1 MDNNQKVSKAAGAV
15 SGMTLL
21 SRIFGFLRD
30 MVIAMAFGSSA
41 SADAFFVAFRIPNMQ
56 RRILGEGAV
65 TAAFIPVFT
74 ETFTQKGESAAWR
87 FTANLF
93 NILSIILFLASLFIL
108 IFSSTVITV
117 FAPGFLDQLEKFE
130 LTVKLTRWMAP
141 YLFFIGLAAFCMGI
155 LNSLKEFVLPAA
167 TPILQNVSMILSV
180 LILVPIMDEP
190 IMGLAIGV
198 LAGGALQ
205 FLVQLPAVLKK
216 GIRFEKTL
224 NFRQEEFVKCASL
237 MGPVILGLAVY
248 EINIMIDTLLASL
261 LPGGSISY
269 LYYGN
274 RLVQLPL
281 GVFAVALAVV
291 LLPTL
296 SSQAAK
302 GNLKKLVQ
310 TLGFSIRLILFI
322 TLPAT
327 IGLIILREP
336 IVNTLWE
343 RGEFLASTTE
353 GTAIALLYYS
363 IGLCAY
369 SGIKIIAPAFY
380 SLQDTKT
387 PAKIGIYSM
396 LLNTVLNL
404 VLMGPL
410 KHGGLALATSLA
422 ALFNVAL
429 LIHFL
434 RKRLGLLGGR
444 KIFFST
450 LKMFLSALT
459 MGIAT
464 HLCRES
470 FFEATDPLS
479 IRLLALTACISTGI
493 LVYALIS
500 HFTRNEEW
508 YFLLDLRKKKL
519 DFINKKDN

>member
-1 MDNNQKVSKAAGAV
+1 
-15 SGMTLL
+15 MTLV
-21 SRIFGFLRD
+21 SRLFGFLRD

-41 SADAFFVAFRIPNMQ
+41 SADAFFVAYRIPNMQ
-56 RRILGEGAV
+56 RRILGEGAMA
-65 TAAFIPVFT
+65 AAFIPVFS
-74 ETFTQKGESAAWR
+74 ETLTQKGEAAAWKM
-87 FTANLF
+87 TANLF
-93 NILSIILFLASLFIL
+93 NILIILLALVSSLIL
-108 IFSSTVITV
+108 VFSPAVITV
-117 FAPGFLDQLEKFE
+117 FAPGFLDEPDKFE

-155 LNSLKEFVLPAA
+155 LNTLKVFALPAA
-167 TPILQNVSMILSV
+167 APILQNIIMILSV
-180 LILVPIMDEP
+180 LIIAPQMDEP

-198 LAGGALQ
+198 LVGGALQ
-205 FLVQLPAVLKK
+205 LLIQLPAVIKK
-216 GIRFEKTL
+216 GFRFRKTL
-224 NFRQEEFVKCASL
+224 NFKQEEVVKIARL
-237 MGPVILGLAVY
+237 MGPIMLGLAVY
-248 EINIMIDTLLASL
+248 EINIMVDTLLASF

-281 GVFAVALAVV
+281 GIFAVALAVA

-302 GNLKKLVQ
+302 GDLKELVQ
-310 TLGFSIRLILFI
+310 TVGFSIRLILFVTI
-322 TLPAT
+322 PAT

-343 RGEFLASTTE
+343 RGEFTSSTTE

-396 LLNTVLNL
+396 ILNMVLNL

-410 KHGGLALATSLA
+410 QHGGLALATSLA
-422 ALFNVAL
+422 ALFNAAL
-429 LIHFL
+429 LIHHL
-434 RKRLGLLGGR
+434 RKRLGLMGGR
-444 KIFFST
+444 KILLSTFKMSAAAMAMGAVTFFT
-450 LKMFLSALT
+450 K
-459 MGIAT
+459 
-464 HLCRES
+464 ES
-470 FFEATDPLS
+470 FFHVSDPFS
-479 IRLLALTACISTGI
+479 MRLFVLIACISAGI

-508 YFLLDLRKKKL
+508 RFLLDLRKKKQESHL
-519 DFINKKDN
+519 

>member
-1 MDNNQKVSKAAGAV
+1 MESNKKVSKAAGAV

-65 TAAFIPVFT
+65 AAAFIPVFS
-74 ETFTQKGESAAWR
+74 ETLTKKGESAAWKL
-87 FTANLF
+87 TANLF
-93 NILSIILFLASLFIL
+93 NILFIILSAVSLLIL
-108 IFSSTVITV
+108 IFSPAVITV
-117 FAPGFLDQLEKFE
+117 FAPGFLDEPGKFE
-130 LTVKLTRWMAP
+130 MTVKLTRWMAP

-155 LNSLKEFVLPAA
+155 LNTLKVFALPAA
-167 TPILQNVSMILSV
+167 TPILQNVSMIMSV
-180 LILVPIMDEP
+180 LIIAPLMDEP

-198 LAGGALQ
+198 VVGGALQ
-205 FLVQLPAVLKK
+205 LLIQLPAVLKR
-216 GIRFEKTL
+216 GMRFEKTL
-224 NFRQEEFVKCASL
+224 NFKQEEIVKIAQL

-248 EINIMIDTLLASL
+248 EVNIMIDTLIASL

-281 GVFAVALAVV
+281 GVFAVALGIA

-296 SSQAAK
+296 SGQAAK
-302 GNLKKLVQ
+302 GDMKELVQ
-310 TLGFSIRLILFI
+310 TLGFSIRLILFVTI
-322 TLPAT
+322 PAT
-327 IGLIILREP
+327 VGLIILREP
-336 IVNTLWE
+336 IINTLWE

-380 SLQDTKT
+380 SLKDTKT

-396 LLNTVLNL
+396 ILNTVLNL
-404 VLMGPL
+404 ILMGPL
-410 KHGGLALATSLA
+410 QHGGLALATSLA

-429 LIHFL
+429 LIYYL
-434 RKRLGLLGGR
+434 RKRLGLMGGR
-444 KIFFST
+444 KILRST
-450 LKMFLSALT
+450 IKMSAAAIA
-459 MGIAT
+459 MGAIT
-464 HLCRES
+464 FLCRES
-470 FFEATDPLS
+470 FFHAGDPLS
-479 IRLLALTACISTGI
+479 IRLFVLTACISVGI

-500 HFTRNEEW
+500 HLTRNEEW
-508 YFLLDLRKKKL
+508 RFLLDLRKKKQMPV
-519 DFINKKDN
+519 

>member
-1 MDNNQKVSKAAGAV
+1 MESNKKISKAAGTV

-74 ETFTQKGESAAWR
+74 ETLTQKGESAAWKL
-87 FTANLF
+87 TANLF
-93 NILSIILFLASLFIL
+93 NILLVILSAVSLLIL
-108 IFSSTVITV
+108 VFSPAVITV
-117 FAPGFLDQLEKFE
+117 FAPGFLDEPGKFE

-155 LNSLKEFVLPAA
+155 LNSLKVFALPAA
-167 TPILQNVSMILSV
+167 APILQNISMIVSV
-180 LILVPIMDEP
+180 LVIAPLMDEP

-198 LAGGALQ
+198 VVGGALQ
-205 FLVQLPAVLKK
+205 LLVQLPTVFKK
-216 GIRFEKTL
+216 GMWLEMSFD
-224 NFRQEEFVKCASL
+224 FRQEEVVKIARL
-237 MGPVILGLAVY
+237 MGPVIFGLAVY
-248 EINIMIDTLLASL
+248 ELNIMIDTLIASM

-281 GVFAVALAVV
+281 GIFAVALSVA

-302 GNLKKLVQ
+302 GDLKELVK
-310 TLGFSIRLILFI
+310 TIGFSIRLILFI
-322 TLPAT
+322 TIPAT

-336 IVNTLWE
+336 IINTIWE
-343 RGEFLASTTE
+343 RGEFLTTTTE

-363 IGLCAY
+363 VGLCAY
-369 SGIKIIAPAFY
+369 SGIKVIAPAFY

-387 PAKIGIYSM
+387 PAKIGIYAM
-396 LLNTVLNL
+396 VLNIVLNL
-404 VLMGPL
+404 ILMKPL
-410 KHGGLALATSLA
+410 QHGGLALATSIA
-422 ALFNVAL
+422 AIFNVAM
-429 LIHFL
+429 LIYHL
-434 RKRLGLLGGR
+434 RKRLGLMGGR
-444 KIFFST
+444 KILRST
-450 LKMFLSALT
+450 IKMFAASLA
-459 MGIAT
+459 MGAAT
-464 HLCRES
+464 FICRES
-470 FFEATDPLS
+470 FFNVTDSIS
-479 IRLLALTACISTGI
+479 IRLIALTACITVGI

-500 HFTRNEEW
+500 HYTKNEEW
-508 YFLLDLRKKKL
+508 HFLLEMRKKKQMPV
-519 DFINKKDN
+519 

>member
-1 MDNNQKVSKAAGAV
+1 MESNKHVSKAAGAV

-21 SRIFGFLRD
+21 SRLFGFLRD

-65 TAAFIPVFT
+65 TAAFIPVFA
-74 ETFTQKGESAAWR
+74 ETLTQKGESAAWK
-87 FTANLF
+87 FTSNLF
-93 NILSIILFLASLFIL
+93 NILFVILSAASLMIL
-108 IFSSTVITV
+108 IFSPAVITV
-117 FAPGFLDQLEKFE
+117 FAPGFLDEPGKFE

-155 LNSLKEFVLPAA
+155 LNSLKVFALPAA
-167 TPILQNVSMILSV
+167 TPILQNVSMIVSV
-180 LILVPIMDEP
+180 LVIAPLMDEP

-198 LAGGALQ
+198 VVGGALQ
-205 FLVQLPAVLKK
+205 FLVQLPAVFKK
-216 GIRFEKTL
+216 GMSFERTL
-224 NFRQEEFVKCASL
+224 NFKQEEVVKVARL
-237 MGPVILGLAVY
+237 MGPAVLGLAVY
-248 EINIMIDTLLASL
+248 EVNIMIDTLIASL

-281 GVFAVALAVV
+281 GIFAVALGVA

-296 SSQAAK
+296 SGQAAK
-302 GNLKKLVQ
+302 GDLKELVQ
-310 TLGFSIRLILFI
+310 TIGFSIRLILFVTI
-322 TLPAT
+322 PAT
-327 IGLIILREP
+327 VGLIILREP
-336 IVNTLWE
+336 IINTLWE

-396 LLNTVLNL
+396 ILNTVLNL
-404 VLMGPL
+404 ILMGPL
-410 KHGGLALATSLA
+410 QHGGLALATSLA

-429 LIHFL
+429 LIYYL
-434 RKRLGLLGGR
+434 RKRLGLMGGR
-444 KIFFST
+444 KILRST
-450 LKMFLSALT
+450 LKMSSAALV
-459 MGIAT
+459 MGVVT
-464 HLCRES
+464 YLCREN
-470 FFEATDPLS
+470 FFHVSDPIS
-479 IRLLALTACISTGI
+479 IRLFVLTACISAGI

-508 YFLLDLRKKKL
+508 HFLLDLRKKKQ
-519 DFINKKDN
+519 ISA

>member
-1 MDNNQKVSKAAGAV
+1 MESNKNLGKAAGAV
-15 SGMTLL
+15 SGMTLV
-21 SRIFGFLRD
+21 SRLFGFLRD

-74 ETFTQKGESAAWR
+74 ETLTQKGVSAAWR
-87 FTANLF
+87 MTANLF
-93 NILSIILFLASLFIL
+93 NILFIALSLASLFIL
-108 IFSSTVITV
+108 IFSPAVITV
-117 FAPGFLDQLEKFE
+117 FAPGFLDEPGKFE

-155 LNSLKEFVLPAA
+155 LNSLKVFALPAA
-167 TPILQNVSMILSV
+167 TPILQNVMMILSV
-180 LILVPIMDEP
+180 LIIAPLMDEP

-198 LAGGALQ
+198 LVGGALQ
-205 FLVQLPAVLKK
+205 LLVQLPAVIKK
-216 GIRFEKTL
+216 GFRFEKTL
-224 NFRQEEFVKCASL
+224 NFKQEEVIKIAKL

-248 EINIMIDTLLASL
+248 EINIMVDTLLASL

-281 GVFAVALAVV
+281 GIFAVALGVA

-302 GNLKKLVQ
+302 GDLKELVQ
-310 TLGFSIRLILFI
+310 TVGFSIRLILFI
-322 TLPAT
+322 TIPAT
-327 IGLIILREP
+327 VGLIILREP

-343 RGEFLASTTE
+343 RGEFLVSTTE
-353 GTAIALLYYS
+353 GTAIALLYYA

-396 LLNTVLNL
+396 VLNMVLNL
-404 VLMGPL
+404 ILMGPL

-429 LIHFL
+429 LIYHL
-434 RKRLGLLGGR
+434 RKRLGLMGGK
-444 KIFFST
+444 KILYST
-450 LKMFLSALT
+450 LKMSSAAIAMGVVTFLT
-459 MGIAT
+459 K
-464 HLCRES
+464 ES
-470 FFEATDPLS
+470 FFHVSDPLS
-479 IRLLALTACISTGI
+479 TRLFALTACISIGI

-508 YFLLDLRKKKL
+508 RFLLGLRKKKQ
-519 DFINKKDN
+519 IRG

>member
-1 MDNNQKVSKAAGAV
+1 MESNKHVSKAAGTV
-15 SGMTLL
+15 SGMTML
-21 SRIFGFLRD
+21 SRLFGFLRD

-65 TAAFIPVFT
+65 AAAFIPVFT
-74 ETFTQKGESAAWR
+74 ETLTQKGEAAAWKL
-87 FTANLF
+87 TTNLF
-93 NILSIILFLASLFIL
+93 NILFIILSAASLLIL
-108 IFSSTVITV
+108 IFSPAVITV
-117 FAPGFLDQLEKFE
+117 FAPGFLDEPGKFE

-155 LNSLKEFVLPAA
+155 LNTLKVFALPAA
-167 TPILQNVSMILSV
+167 APILQNISMIVSV
-180 LILVPIMDEP
+180 LVITPLMDEP

-198 LAGGALQ
+198 VVGGALQ

-216 GIRFEKTL
+216 GMRFKKTL
-224 NFRQEEFVKCASL
+224 NFKQEEVVKIARL
-237 MGPVILGLAVY
+237 MGPVVLGLAVY
-248 EINIMIDTLLASL
+248 EVNIMIDTLIASL

-281 GVFAVALAVV
+281 GIFAVALGVA

-296 SSQAAK
+296 SGQAAK
-302 GNLKKLVQ
+302 GNLKELVQ
-310 TLGFSIRLILFI
+310 TLGFSIRLILFVTI
-322 TLPAT
+322 PAT
-327 IGLIILREP
+327 VGLIILREP

-396 LLNTVLNL
+396 ILNTILNL
-404 VLMGPL
+404 ILMGPL
-410 KHGGLALATSLA
+410 QHGGLALATSLA
-422 ALFNVAL
+422 ALFNVSL
-429 LIHFL
+429 LIYYL
-434 RKRLGLLGGR
+434 RKRLGLMGGR
-444 KIFFST
+444 KILRSTFKMASASLAMGAVTYLGRENFFHAS
-450 LKMFLSALT
+450 
-459 MGIAT
+459 
-464 HLCRES
+464 
-470 FFEATDPLS
+470 DPLS
-479 IRLLALTACISTGI
+479 VRLFVLTACISAGI

-508 YFLLDLRKKKL
+508 HFLLGLRKKKQMPV
-519 DFINKKDN
+519 

>member
-1 MDNNQKVSKAAGAV
+1 MDSNEKVSKAAGAV
-15 SGMTLL
+15 GGMTLL
-21 SRIFGFLRD
+21 SRLFGFLRD
-30 MVIAMAFGSSA
+30 VVIAMAFGSSA

-74 ETFTQKGESAAWR
+74 ETLTQRGESVAWKI
-87 FTANLF
+87 TANLF
-93 NILSIILFLASLFIL
+93 NILFIALTLASLFIL
-108 IFSSTVITV
+108 IFSPAVITV
-117 FAPGFLDQLEKFE
+117 FAPGFLDEPGKFE

-155 LNSLKEFVLPAA
+155 LNSLKVFALPAA
-167 TPILQNVSMILSV
+167 TPILQNITMILSV
-180 LILVPIMDEP
+180 LIIAPQMDEP

-198 LAGGALQ
+198 LVGGALQ
-205 FLVQLPAVLKK
+205 LLIQLPAVIKR
-216 GIRFEKTL
+216 GFRFEKTL
-224 NFRQEEFVKCASL
+224 NFKQEEVVKIARL

-248 EINIMIDTLLASL
+248 EVNIMVDTLLASL

-281 GVFAVALAVV
+281 GIFAVALGVA

-302 GNLKKLVQ
+302 GNLKELVQ
-310 TLGFSIRLILFI
+310 TVGFSIRLILFI
-322 TLPAT
+322 TIPAT

-363 IGLCAY
+363 VGLCAY

-396 LLNTVLNL
+396 LLNMVLNL
-404 VLMGPL
+404 ILMGPL
-410 KHGGLALATSLA
+410 QHGGIALATSLS

-429 LIHFL
+429 LIYHL
-434 RKRLGLLGGR
+434 RKRLGLMGGR
-444 KIFFST
+444 KILRST
-450 LKMFLSALT
+450 VKMSLAAIT
-459 MGIAT
+459 MGAIT
-464 HLCRES
+464 FLTKER
-470 FFEATDPLS
+470 FFHVGDPLS
-479 IRLLALTACISTGI
+479 ARLFALTACISIGI

-508 YFLLDLRKKKL
+508 RFLLDLRKKKQE
-519 DFINKKDN
+519 IS

>member
-1 MDNNQKVSKAAGAV
+1 MESNKKVSKAAGAV
-15 SGMTLL
+15 GSMTMI
-21 SRIFGFLRD
+21 SRLFGFLRD

-41 SADAFFVAFRIPNMQ
+41 AADAFFVAFRIPNMQ

-65 TAAFIPVFT
+65 SAAFIPVFT
-74 ETFTQKGESAAWR
+74 ETMTQKGESAAWKM
-87 FTANLF
+87 TANLF
-93 NILSIILFLASLFIL
+93 NILIIALSLVSLLIL
-108 IFSSTVITV
+108 VFSPAVITV
-117 FAPGFLDQLEKFE
+117 FAPGFIDEPGKFE

-155 LNSLKEFVLPAA
+155 LNSLKSFALPAA
-167 TPILQNVSMILSV
+167 TPILQNICMILSV
-180 LILVPIMDEP
+180 LIIAPQMDEP

-198 LAGGALQ
+198 LVGGALQ
-205 FLVQLPAVLKK
+205 LLVQLPVVLKK
-216 GIRFEKTL
+216 GLRFQRSL
-224 NFRQEEFVKCASL
+224 NFKQEEVIKIAKL

-248 EINIMIDTLLASL
+248 EINIMVDTLLASL

-281 GVFAVALAVV
+281 GIFAVALAVA

-296 SSQAAK
+296 SSHAAK
-302 GNLKKLVQ
+302 GNLKELVQ

-322 TLPAT
+322 TIPAT
-327 IGLIILREP
+327 VGLIILREP

-343 RGEFLASTTE
+343 RGEFIASTTE

-396 LLNTVLNL
+396 ILNMVLNL
-404 VLMGPL
+404 ILMGPL

-422 ALFNVAL
+422 ALFNVAF
-429 LIHFL
+429 LIHYL

-444 KIFFST
+444 KILRST
-450 LKMFLSALT
+450 LKMLLAAFA
-459 MGIAT
+459 MGFVT
-464 HLCRES
+464 YFCKES
-470 FFEATDPLS
+470 FFQTSDPLLT
-479 IRLLALTACISTGI
+479 RLFALTGCISIGM

-500 HFTRNEEW
+500 HFSRNEEW
-508 YFLLDLRKKKL
+508 RFLLDWRK
-519 DFINKKDN
+519 NK